1 MENEPAFFETSPKP
15 NVVGK
20 PLNRVDGRDKVM
32 GRAKYAAEYPLP
44 GLTYG
49 VLKTSDIAKGR
60 VQSIDTS
67 AAMKEPGVI
76 AIFTHENLPKLAKT
90 PNDADGKKAIGA
102 PMGFMPL
109 TSDVIY
115 YAGQPVAVV
124 VADTFERAT
133 HAARLVR
140 VNYAADKPIAAYTN
154 PAAQLFNPE
163 KIQDGKADG
172 HTRRGDAKT
181 ALAGAPVKL
190 SATYTHAINH
200 HNPMEPGA
208 TTAVWEAPDRLTVYE
223 STQGVTRTQKALS
236 TMLGLPQDQVRVITK
251 FIGGGFGCKG
261 SCWPHTV
268 LTVQAAKAVGRP
280 VKLVLTRQ
288 QQFTSMGHRED
299 QTQTLNVGATKE
311 GKLLALVH
319 TKTSTTSPWDNY
331 AEANS
336 KIINLLYDCPTFEA
350 SYELARANVM
360 TSTFTRAPG
369 EAPGSFA
376 IECAMDD
383 LAYQLDIDPIEIRLR
398 NYAEKDP
405 STGQPWSS
413 KSLRECYARGAE
425 LFGWSKRNPKA
436 GVTRDGNTL
445 VGWGMATASYP
456 VHNSQGTARVRLYAD
471 GHAVVQSGAT
481 DLGTGTYTVMT
492 QVAADS
498 LGLPPEKIRFELGDT
513 KLPTAPNSGGS
524 VAAGTVS
531 SSVYAAAQDVWERL
545 TKIAIKDPK
554 SPLFKAKPED
564 VAMENGRLQLKAS
577 PAKGE
582 DFMALMKR
590 AGLDDIEGTGQGKY
604 GAGYETG
611 RPGNPAGPNNNTES
625 AGKHSMHSFGAH
637 FCEVHVDP
645 QLGTVRVTR
654 WVSVHAAGRILNAK
668 TARSQIIGGSIFG
681 IGAALMEATA
691 RDPNYARY
699 TNADLADY
707 HIPVNADI
715 PAMTV
720 EFIDEH
726 DPYINA
732 MGVKGIGE
740 ISMVGVSAAVANAVF
755 HATGRRVRDLPIT
768 PDKILGTK
776 AV

>member
-1 MENEPAFFETSPKP
+1 MNEPAFFETTAGPG
-15 NVVGK
+15 VVGQ
-20 PLNRVDGRDKVM
+20 PLNRVDGRDKVT
-32 GRAKYAAEYPLP
+32 GKAKYSAEYALP

-60 VQSIDTS
+60 IKSIDIT
-67 AAMKEPGVI
+67 AAAKEPGVL
-76 AIFTHENLPKLAKT
+76 AIYTHLNLPKLAKT
-90 PNDADGKKAIGA
+90 PNDPDGKKAIGA
-102 PMGFMPL
+102 PMGFLPL
-109 TSDVIY
+109 TSDVIH
-115 YAGQPVAVV
+115 YAGQPVALV

-133 HAARLVR
+133 HAASLVR
-140 VNYAADKPIAAYTN
+140 VAYAAEQPIATYTD
-154 PAAQLFNPE
+154 PKAQLFNPD
-163 KIQDGKADG
+163 KVQDGKADG
-172 HTRRGDAKT
+172 YTRRGDAR
-181 ALAGAPVKL
+181 AAMASAPVKL
-190 SATYTHAINH
+190 TAVYTHAINH
-200 HNPMEPGA
+200 HNPMEPGS

-223 STQGVTRTQKALS
+223 STQGVTRTQKSLA
-236 TMLGLPQDQVRVITK
+236 TMLGLPQDQVRVVTK
-251 FIGGGFGCKG
+251 YLGGGFGCKG

-268 LTVQAAKAVGRP
+268 LTAQAAKGVGRP
-280 VKLVLTRQ
+280 VKLVLTRR

-299 QTQTLNVGATKE
+299 QTQTLMLGASRE
-311 GKLLALVH
+311 GKLLSLIH
-319 TKTSTTSPWDNY
+319 EKTSTTSPWDNY

-336 KIINLLYDCPTFEA
+336 KIINMLYDCPTFE
-350 SYELARANVM
+350 SHYQLARGNVM

-376 IECAMDD
+376 IECLMDD
-383 LAYQLDIDPIEIRLR
+383 LAYQLNIDPIEIRLR

-405 STGQPWSS
+405 STGRPWSS
-413 KSLRECYARGAE
+413 KSLRQCYARGAE
-425 LFGWSKRNPKA
+425 LFGWNKRNPKA
-436 GVTRDGNTL
+436 GATRNGRLL
-445 VGWGMATASYP
+445 VGMGMATASYP
-456 VHNSQGTARVRLYAD
+456 VHNSQGMARVRLYAD
-471 GHAVVQSGAT
+471 GHAVVQAGAT
-481 DLGTGTYTVMT
+481 DLGTGTYTVIT

-531 SSVYAAAQDVWERL
+531 SSVYMAAQDVWQRL
-545 TKIAIKDPK
+545 TKVAIQDPK

-564 VAMENGRLQLKAS
+564 VSVEKGRLQLTKNT
-577 PAKGE
+577 AKGE

-590 AGLDDIEGTGQGKY
+590 AGMDDVEGSGQGKY

-625 AGKHSMHSFGAH
+625 TGEHSMHSFGAH
-637 FCEVHVDP
+637 FCEVQVDP
-645 QLGTVRVTR
+645 DLGTVRVTR
-654 WVSVHAAGRILNAK
+654 WVSVHGAGRILNAK

-681 IGAALMEATA
+681 IGAALMEATL
-691 RDPNYARY
+691 RDPHYARY
-699 TNADLADY
+699 TNSDLGDY

-715 PAMTV
+715 PEMTV

-726 DPYINA
+726 DPFINA

-755 HATGRRVRDLPIT
+755 HATGKRVRDLPIT

-776 AV
+776 SV

>member
-1 MENEPAFFETSPKP
+1 METEPSFFETSPTP
-15 NVVGK
+15 GVVGK
-20 PLNRVDGRDKVM
+20 PLDRVDGRDKVM
-32 GRAKYAAEYPLP
+32 GRAKYSAEYALP

-49 VLKTSDIAKGR
+49 VLKTSDIARGR
-60 VQSIDTS
+60 IQGIDTS
-67 AAMKEPGVI
+67 AALKEPGVL
-76 AIFTHENLPKLAKT
+76 AIFTHENLPKLART

-102 PMGFMPL
+102 PMGFMPM
-109 TSDVIY
+109 TSDVIH
-115 YAGQPVAVV
+115 YAGQPVVLV

-140 VNYAADKPIAAYTN
+140 VTYAAEPPIAAYTN
-154 PAAQLFNPE
+154 PKAQLFDPE

-172 HTRRGDAKT
+172 HTRRGNAKE
-181 ALAGAPVKL
+181 ALAASAVKL
-190 SATYTHAINH
+190 TAVYTHAINH

-208 TTAVWEAPDRLTVYE
+208 TTAIWDGPDRLTVYE
-223 STQGVTRTQKALS
+223 STQGITRTQKSLY
-236 TMLGLPQDQVRVITK
+236 TMLGLQQDQVRVVTK
-251 FIGGGFGCKG
+251 YLGGGFGCKG

-299 QTQTLNVGATKE
+299 QTQTLTLGATKK
-311 GKLLALVH
+311 GKLTALIH
-319 TKTSTTSPWDNY
+319 EKTATTSPWDNY
-331 AEANS
+331 TESNS
-336 KIINLLYDCPTFEA
+336 KIVNMLYECPNFES
-350 SYELARANVM
+350 SYQLARGNVM

-376 IECAMDD
+376 IESLMDD
-383 LAYQLDIDPIEIRLR
+383 LAYQLGIDPIEIRLR

-405 STGQPWSS
+405 STGQAWSS
-413 KSLRECYARGAE
+413 KGLKECYARGAE

-436 GVTRDGNTL
+436 GATREGRML

-456 VHNSQGTARVRLYAD
+456 VHSSQGTARVRLFAD
-471 GHAVVQSGAT
+471 GHAVVQSGAP

-531 SSVYAAAQDVWERL
+531 SSVYMAAQDVWEKL
-545 TKIAIKDPK
+545 TKMAIKDPK
-554 SPLFKAKPED
+554 SPLFRAKAED
-564 VAMENGRLQLKAS
+564 VEMEKGRLQLKKNKN
-577 PAKGE
+577 KGE
-582 DFMALMKR
+582 DFAALMKR
-590 AGLDDIEGTGQGKY
+590 AELTDIEGSGQGKY
-604 GAGYETG
+604 GAGYEAGQAAATAD
-611 RPGNPAGPNNNTES
+611 PAHKDE
-625 AGKHSMHSFGAH
+625 AAQHSMHSFGAH

-645 QLGTVRVTR
+645 DLGTVRVKR

-681 IGAALMEATA
+681 IGAALMEATH
-691 RDPNYARY
+691 RDQHFARY
-699 TNADLADY
+699 VNADLADY

-715 PAMTV
+715 PDMTV

-755 HATGRRVRDLPIT
+755 HATGKRVRDLPIT
-768 PDKILGTK
+768 PEKILATK